1 MVKMIIIIKKVYMF
15 SFDENL
21 AWQQQFTKVYLES
34 VELLLT
40 LVFSVE
46 ELQMMVCI
54 DLKDMRSAECYHR
67 ATKYIYQNQEA
78 WDVLDSSLQKRLE
91 PWIFSYRDKT
101 PVEICT
107 LLSQKDREVD
117 IREISALLWSLLYKG
132 VECPAKIYRYAYHRC
147 RYLFRRK
154 CTIHLKKV
162 AIA

>member
-1 MVKMIIIIKKVYMF
+1 MF

-40 LVFSVE
+40 LMFSID
-46 ELQMMVCI
+46 ELQMMVQL
-54 DLKDMRSAECYHR
+54 DVQNTPSAQCYQY
-67 ATKYIYQNQEA
+67 ATKHIYQNQEA
-78 WDVLDSSLQKRLE
+78 WVQFESALQKRLE
-91 PWIFSYRDKT
+91 PWIILYRDKT

-107 LLSQKDREVD
+107 LLSQKDKNID
-117 IREISALLWSLLYKG
+117 ICDISALLWSLLYKG
-132 VECPAKIYRYAYHRC
+132 VQCPAKIYQYAYHRC

-154 CTIHLKKV
+154 CTTEQV

>member
-1 MVKMIIIIKKVYMF
+1 MIIIIKKVDMF

-40 LVFSVE
+40 LVFSIE
-46 ELQMMVCI
+46 ELQLMVGL
-54 DLKDMRSAECYHR
+54 DLKDTRSAQCYHR
-67 ATKYIYQNQEA
+67 ATQYMYQNQEA
-78 WDVLDSSLQKRLE
+78 WDILDSSLQKRLE

-101 PVEICT
+101 PFDICT

-117 IREISALLWSLLYKG
+117 IHEISALLWILLNKG
-132 VECPAKIYRYAYHRC
+132 IQCPAKIHQYAYHRC

-154 CTIHLKKV
+154 CTIHSKQI

>member
-1 MVKMIIIIKKVYMF
+1 MIIIIKKVCMF

-21 AWQQQFTKVYLES
+21 IWQQQFTKIYLES

-46 ELQMMVCI
+46 ELQEMVCI
-54 DLKDMRSAECYHR
+54 DIKNTRSAECYQY

-78 WDVLDSSLQKRLE
+78 WDQLDSSLQKRLE
-91 PWIFSYRDKT
+91 PWIFLYRDKT
-101 PVEICT
+101 PFEICT
-107 LLSQKDREVD
+107 LLSQKDREMD
-117 IREISALLWSLLYKG
+117 IGEVSALLWSLLNKG
-132 VECPAKIYRYAYHRC
+132 VQCPAKIYQYAYHRC

-154 CTIHLKKV
+154 CNIDPNQV